1 MGKGINDTL
10 GRRDQEMFEFYIELM
25 KGYKELATQVRKKFL
40 YEQVAEKFHL
50 MSYETAG
57 KIIRSK
63 LQGKKRPCEIS

>member
-1 MGKGINDTL
+1 MGRGVNDTL
-10 GRRDQEMFEFYIELM
+10 VRRDQEMFEYYIELM
-25 KGYKELATQVRKKFL
+25 KSYGDLATQIRKKLL

-63 LQGKKRPCEIS
+63 LQCKKRPCEIS